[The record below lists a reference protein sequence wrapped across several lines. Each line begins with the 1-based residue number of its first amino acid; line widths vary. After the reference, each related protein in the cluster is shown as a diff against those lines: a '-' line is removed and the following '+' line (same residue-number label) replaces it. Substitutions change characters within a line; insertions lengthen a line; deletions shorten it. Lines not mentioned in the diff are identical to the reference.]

1 MIKDLTLT
9 NRLLLRKLK
18 QWQWWFLVALNIFF
32 LAVGQSAVFLIGR
45 FYYVQGGNGKW
56 MATLVQTAG
65 FPILFIPLFLTPSSQ
80 QPSTSLALPSIK
92 IHALIYFSLG
102 VLISGD
108 NMMYSVGLLYLP
120 ASTYSLIC
128 VSQLAFNAVFSYF
141 INSQKFTASIVNSLV
156 VLSLSAALIAVNED
170 SEGPSGVSRWKYIT
184 CLLCT
189 LGASALSSLLLS
201 LMQLSFQKVLKRETF
216 SVVLEMQIYT
226 SLVATCVSI
235 VGLFA
240 SGEWRSLHGE
250 MEGFGAGRV
259 SYVMTLVWTAVA
271 WQICSVGVVGL
282 IFMVSSLFSNVI
294 STSSLA
300 VTPIATMIVFH
311 DKMNGVKVIAMLLAI
326 WGFASYI
333 RRKQK
338 DVSTTNIQ
346 QKGSIPSPQTPLLMM
361 HKAEKKYEVGKVADE
376 EEAKQRPIRAILNK
390 LTPTN
395 FEKLIEQMKAINIDN
410 AATLTSFV
418 SQIFD
423 RALMEPIYCEMYV
436 NFCCHLAR
444 ELPDFNEDNEKVTF
458 KRVLLNKCQEEFER
472 GEREQEEANKAE
484 EEGEIKQSAEQREE
498 KRVKARRRML
508 GNIRLIGELYK
519 KKVLTERIMHACI
532 QKLLGQYQDPDEE
545 DVEALCKLM
554 STTGEMIDHQKAKE
568 HMDAYFDRMKA
579 LSNNMNLSSRVR
591 FMLKDA
597 NDLRKN
603 KWQQRRKVDG
613 PNFISEV
620 HTDASTT
627 PGPHGGLGRGPPAIS
642 SAAVADT
649 PSKTL
654 H

>member
-9 NRLLLRKLK
+9 NQLLLRKLK

-32 LAVGQSAVFLIGR
+32 LAVGQSAVVLIGR

-65 FPILFIPLFLTPSSQ
+65 FPILLIPLFLTPSSQ
-80 QPSTSLALPSIK
+80 QPSTSLVPPSIK

-170 SEGPSGVSRWKYIT
+170 SEGPSGVSRRKYIT

-240 SGEWRSLHGE
+240 SGEWKSLHGE

-326 WGFASYI
+326 WGFASYNYQNYLFDSKASRTQKA

-338 DVSTTNIQ
+338 D
-346 QKGSIPSPQTPLLMM
+346 KGLIPSPQTPLLMM
-361 HKAEKKYEVGKVADE
+361 HKAEKKYEMGKVADE
-376 EEAKQRPIRAILNK
+376 EEAKQRQIRAILNK

-395 FEKLIEQMKAINIDN
+395 FEKLFEQVKAVNIDN
-410 AATLTSFV
+410 AATLTGVV
-418 SQIFD
+418 SQIFY
-423 RALMEPIYCEMYV
+423 RALMEPIYCEMYADL
-436 NFCCHLAR
+436 CSHLAE

-458 KRVLLNKCQEEFER
+458 KRILLNKCQEEFER
-472 GEREQEEANKAE
+472 GEREQEEGANKAD
-484 EEGEIKQSAEQREE
+484 EEGEIKQSAEEREE
-498 KRVKARRRML
+498 KRIMARRPML
-508 GNIRLIGELYK
+508 DNIGLIRELYK

-545 DVEALCKLM
+545 DPIDDTTQYWKSDKR
-554 STTGEMIDHQKAKE
+554 STSSYQQQGSSG
-568 HMDAYFDRMKA
+568 AYVKGGGPTP
-579 LSNNMNLSSRVR
+579 SPSYGLSSGHR
-591 FMLKDA
+591 
-597 NDLRKN
+597 
-603 KWQQRRKVDG
+603 
-613 PNFISEV
+613 
-620 HTDASTT
+620 
-627 PGPHGGLGRGPPAIS
+627 
-642 SAAVADT
+642 
-649 PSKTL
+649 
-654 H
+654 

>member
-201 LMQLSFQKVLKRETF
+201 LKQLSFQKVLKRETF

-226 SLVATCVSI
+226 SLVATCISI

-240 SGEWRSLHGE
+240 SGEWKSLHGE

-498 KRVKARRRML
+498 KRREL
-508 GNIRLIGELYK
+508 RL
-519 KKVLTERIMHACI
+519 
-532 QKLLGQYQDPDEE
+532 EE
-545 DVEALCKLM
+545 ECWV
-554 STTGEMIDHQKAKE
+554 
-568 HMDAYFDRMKA
+568 
-579 LSNNMNLSSRVR
+579 
-591 FMLKDA
+591 
-597 NDLRKN
+597 
-603 KWQQRRKVDG
+603 
-613 PNFISEV
+613 
-620 HTDASTT
+620 
-627 PGPHGGLGRGPPAIS
+627 
-642 SAAVADT
+642 
-649 PSKTL
+649 TL
-654 H
+654 D